1 MKLSFKGKSAVITG
15 ASGGMGLEISK
26 KLSENNIS
34 VLMLDLQSPSKD
46 FLLKNKNC
54 QFKKVDVTNFKKLK
68 SHIDNFYKNNKSIDY
83 LINTT
88 GVLWFDKDVSAV
100 NISSGIWDK
109 VFEINLKSM
118 VYLSKIVVPL
128 MKKNSF
134 GSMVHISSIDAL
146 SGDDKPQDAYGAS
159 KAAMIRLSKSFAIQ
173 FASNNIR
180 SNIVLPG
187 PIETGMQLR
196 WKKSPKVKKKLEKFI
211 PLNRVGKPE
220 DISNASIFLISDQA
234 NYITGTEMI
243 VDGGITSKP

>member
-54 QFKKVDVTNFKKLK
+54 VFKQVDVTDFKKLK
-68 SHIDNFYKNNKSIDY
+68 SHIDSFYKNNKSIDY

-100 NISSGIWDK
+100 DISSDIWDK

-118 VYLSKIVVPL
+118 MYLSKIVIPL

-187 PIETGMQLR
+187 PIDTGMQVR
-196 WKKSPKVKKKLEKFI
+196 WKKNPKAKKNLEKFI
-211 PLNRVGKPE
+211 PLNKVGKPE
-220 DISNASIFLISDQA
+220 DISNASIFLLSDQA
-234 NYITGTEMI
+234 SYITGTELI
-243 VDGGITSKP
+243 VDGGITSKS

>member
-26 KLSENNIS
+26 KMSENNIS

-54 QFKKVDVTNFKKLK
+54 VFKQVDVTDFKKLK
-68 SHIDNFYKNNKSIDY
+68 SHIDSFYKNNKSIDY

-100 NISSGIWDK
+100 DISSDIWDK

-118 VYLSKIVVPL
+118 MYLSKIVVPL

-196 WKKSPKVKKKLEKFI
+196 WKKSPKVKKNLEKFI